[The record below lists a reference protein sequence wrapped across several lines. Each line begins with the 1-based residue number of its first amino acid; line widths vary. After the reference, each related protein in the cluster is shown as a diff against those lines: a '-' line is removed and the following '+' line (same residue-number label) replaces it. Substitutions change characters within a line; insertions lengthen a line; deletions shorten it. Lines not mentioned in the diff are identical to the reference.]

1 MLSQIP
7 TQDACLTCGACCAHY
22 RVSFYW
28 AEGLNMPEHYTEPV
42 NAVYSCMAGTN
53 QTQSRC
59 IALGGKIGQ
68 AVRCRVYEARSS
80 TCKSVQIADE
90 QCNKARI
97 AHQMIPLISI
107 PLHDAENDEDF
118 DQVS

>member
-7 TQDACLTCGACCAHY
+7 TPDACLSCGACCAYY

-28 AEGLNMPEHYTEPV
+28 AEGLNMPEHFTEPV
-42 NAVYSCMAGTN
+42 SAVYSCMAGTN
-53 QTQSRC
+53 QGTPRC
-59 IALGGKIGQ
+59 IALGGKVGQ
-68 AVRCRVYEARSS
+68 AVSCQMYEARSS
-80 TCKSVQIADE
+80 SCKEVQIADE
-90 QCNKARI
+90 KCNKARI
-97 AHQMIPLISI
+97 AHQLIPFVPL

>member
-7 TQDACLTCGACCAHY
+7 IQDACLTCAAYCAHY

-28 AEGLNMPEHYTEPV
+28 AEGLNMQEYTKPV
-42 NAVYSCMAGTN
+42 KAVYSCMAGTN
-53 QTQSRC
+53 PTQSHC
-59 IALGGKIGQ
+59 IALGGEIGQ
-68 AVRCRVYEARSS
+68 AFSCIIYEEHSS
-80 TCKSVQIADE
+80 TYKDVQIADE
-90 QCNKARI
+90 QYNKARL
-97 AHQMIPLISI
+97 AYKMIPFFTI